1 MTKNKICLSLVS
13 LLVFCSGS
21 AYAQNPYDTIKP
33 ANPVFNASPQSVIAP
48 ADFTFYEIKTIT
60 LTKNDLYNQY
70 AIGLNRFMQSNVK
83 SAYSDFQMMI
93 DGIQPSDYAYL
104 QIAVKM
110 SDIGFFNLA
119 RKALDKVS
127 DEMLAVLLNEEIQ
140 RFYFP
145 AVKLSKADE
154 VYLGE
159 MFSNIIYNDQSKE
172 ATAELVKNAML
183 MQGSDY
189 ANYIAALGSIKSGNK
204 EDALKYIDVA
214 ILKNSNNINYQK
226 LKAEILSQS
235 KNSKPALKIVEHIK
249 TQPFLTK
256 EFSDKVSS
264 LEQYILYKTQKVDSL
279 KNYHLAYHYFYEEE
293 LNKAMRTLQSSISA
307 KKKYNKDIYALLAR
321 VYFEMK
327 EFEKAQDMAEKAIN
341 LDKNNVMALLVLG
354 DVEYRN
360 KNYEVAL
367 KYYTKA
373 SSKDKQLPMAQVKSA
388 ITYKALNKEQK
399 SKEIL
404 AKVLKT
410 HSDCAEA
417 YYYMALYDKD
427 REVPYLKKSLAINL
441 TYKDA
446 WIDMARVEIERQ
458 NLRLAKKYLAI
469 AKYIDENDFRYYYYQ
484 GVISKSEG
492 FDGDAKSNF
501 QKSLMLNPDFA
512 PAKEELSI

>member
-1 MTKNKICLSLVS
+1 M
-13 LLVFCSGS
+13 LLALCSTNVN
-21 AYAQNPYDTIKP
+21 AQSPYDTIKP
-33 ANPVFNASPQSVIAP
+33 ANPVFNSKPQSIITP
-48 ADFTFYEIKTIT
+48 TDFTFYEIKKIT

-93 DGIQPSDYAYL
+93 DGIQPSDYGYL

-110 SDIGFFNLA
+110 ADIGFFNLA
-119 RKALDKVS
+119 EKALGRVS
-127 DEMLAVLLNEEIQ
+127 DETLALLLNEEI
-140 RFYFP
+140 RKFYFP
-145 AVKLSKADE
+145 SIKLSKADE
-154 VYLGE
+154 IYLGE

-172 ATAELVKNAML
+172 ATDELVKNSIL

-204 EDALKYIDVA
+204 DDALKYIDVA

-226 LKAEILSQS
+226 LKAEILSQA
-235 KNSKPALKIVEHIK
+235 KNPKPALKIVEQIK
-249 TQPFLTK
+249 AQPFLTK
-256 EFSDKVSS
+256 EFSEKVSS
-264 LEQYILYKTQKVDSL
+264 LEQYILYKTQKSEPI
-279 KNYHLAYHYFYEEE
+279 KNYHLAYHYYYEEE
-293 LNKAMRTLQSSISA
+293 LNKAMRTLQSAISA

-321 VYFEMK
+321 VYFDMK
-327 EFEKAQDMAEKAIN
+327 EFEKAQDMAMKAFNI
-341 LDKNNVMALLVLG
+341 DKNNVMALLVLG

-360 KNYEVAL
+360 KNYETAL
-367 KYYTKA
+367 KYYNRA

-388 ITYKALNKEQK
+388 VTYKALKQEQK
-399 SKEIL
+399 SKDIL
-404 AKVLKT
+404 SKVLKT

-427 REVPYLKKSLAINL
+427 REIPYLKKSLAINI

-501 QKSLMLNPDFA
+501 QKSLMLNPDFDL
-512 PAKEELSI
+512 AKEELSI